1 MRGILNNIEQKH
13 VPANYWSTLHKK
25 WKWKKAE
32 DNVYISIR
40 KMSLSLT
47 EKKNIF
53 RIHPQHVS
61 LPIILYIILFLVGY
75 FVWFFLF
82 FYSYISNTSNIMTKV
97 EKKIPEVHEVELF
110 IQLTWASISFYRF
123 ICFIVALIATLEK
136 QWSINQL

>member
-75 FVWFFLF
+75 FVWFFFVFLQLHLEYEQHNDQSWKKNTGSARSRTIYPINMGF
-82 FYSYISNTSNIMTKV
+82 HIILSVYLLYRSFDCYIRKTMK
-97 EKKIPEVHEVELF
+97 
-110 IQLTWASISFYRF
+110 Y
-123 ICFIVALIATLEK
+123 
-136 QWSINQL
+136 